1 LNFELLP
8 SRKKRK
14 GKNMDYGFHFL
25 TFLNLLLLLSH
36 HLFSSFFMFV
46 CRAVVTVE
54 FGFGEMSTL
63 NLGWHCKSF
72 GSQTALRCG
81 AYPAF
86 SHQANALAFRGSES
100 MGHALKIPFGNKSGR
115 RRLMNHIHPPL
126 RVRSF
131 LHYRVLC
138 SFLLFI

>member
-1 LNFELLP
+1 
-8 SRKKRK
+8 
-14 GKNMDYGFHFL
+14 
-25 TFLNLLLLLSH
+25 
-36 HLFSSFFMFV
+36 MFV